1 MSAKCV
7 KSRQRN
13 MEGALTQA
21 VDINCVLLGIKLQ
34 LLMHQACRAKFI
46 SLFRGRMIE
55 FYFCHKK
62 IERSSVAKAI

>member
-1 MSAKCV
+1 MLYLIKKRGILSAKSV

-21 VDINCVLLGIKLQ
+21 VDINCVLMDMKLQ
-34 LLMHQACRAKFI
+34 LLMRQACRAKFI

-55 FYFCHKK
+55 L
-62 IERSSVAKAI
+62 

>member
-1 MSAKCV
+1 MSAKGV

-13 MEGALTQA
+13 MEGVLTQA

-46 SLFRGRMIE
+46 SLFRERMIE
-55 FYFCHKK
+55 F
-62 IERSSVAKAI
+62 

>member
-13 MEGALTQA
+13 MEGVLTQA
-21 VDINCVLLGIKLQ
+21 VDINCVLMEIKLQ

-55 FYFCHKK
+55 F
-62 IERSSVAKAI
+62 